1 MIGAG
6 SWGTSVSWLLGG
18 KDHHVQLWARE
29 PEIAEAINAEHVNPV
44 YMSNIVLAGS
54 VFATHDVEQAL
65 SDAEAVVVVT
75 PSVGVR
81 PTAEAMA
88 PFLARDTPVV
98 VLSKGVENGTHML
111 MTEVLEDVL
120 GNRSR
125 LAGLSGPNHAEEVG
139 KGIPSATVVAAYD
152 ESVGRLFQDAFMT
165 PFFRVYTNPDV
176 VGVELAAASKNVIA
190 VAAGMSDGLGY
201 GDNTKATLMTRGLAE
216 MSRLGRAM
224 GANPLTYMGLAG
236 MGDLIATCTS
246 RHSRNR
252 ALGELIA
259 KGGTIE
265 QFRDETHMIAEGA
278 FACISVGALGDR
290 EGVDLPITKSVHS
303 VLYEGVSPLHAGGML
318 MGREAR
324 DELHGL
330 GLVDDYGSV
339 GGEEDAWATLS

>member
-18 KDHHVQLWARE
+18 KGHDVRMWSRE
-29 PEIAEAINAEHVNPV
+29 PDIAQGINAEHRNPS
-44 YMSNIVLAGS
+44 YMRDIVLGES
-54 VFATHDVEQAL
+54 VFATSDVEEAL
-65 SDAEAVVVVT
+65 AGAEAVVVVT

-81 PTAEAMA
+81 PTAESMK
-88 PFLARDTPVV
+88 PHLPHEVPVV
-98 VLSKGVENGTHML
+98 ILSKGVENDTLML

-120 GNRSR
+120 GSRSR
-125 LAGLSGPNHAEEVG
+125 IAGLSGPNHAEEVG
-139 KGIPSATVVAAYD
+139 KGIPSATVVAAYED
-152 ESVGRLFQDAFMT
+152 GVGRLFRDIFMT
-165 PFFRVYTNPDV
+165 RFFRVYTNPDV

-190 VAAGMSDGLGY
+190 VAAGMSDGIGY

-252 ALGELIA
+252 GLGELVA
-259 KGGTIE
+259 KGGTME
-265 QFRDETHMIAEGA
+265 QFYEETHMVAEGA
-278 FACISVGALGDR
+278 LACITVHELAKR
-290 EGVDLPITKSVHS
+290 EGLELPITHQVRAI
-303 VLYEGVSPLHAGGML
+303 LYEGVPVQTAEAALL
-318 MGREAR
+318 GREAR

-330 GLVDDYGSV
+330 GLID
-339 GGEEDAWATLS
+339 